1 MHRVRFGTQEYGRY
15 RTALPCTALHCPA
28 PHCPAPHRTAPH
40 RTALHCR
47 HRLAMVCIERKQ
59 TLEAEEQVL

>member
-1 MHRVRFGTQEYGRY
+1 MIYRVRFGTQEYGRY
-15 RTALPCTALHCPA
+15 
-28 PHCPAPHRTAPH
+28 